1 MMTIEEKLTLLEEVF
16 EKHIDGKYD
25 EAKFCKEL
33 GVILSSMDR
42 KYSFDVMV
50 SNHNKKELFYGM
62 RIFPAGGA
70 PSANGSGISPVY
82 HDEISLML
90 NAYSDEK
97 VSVSFNSCYER
108 WKNQDKWVLEI
119 DAGALNHRE
128 IILFPKE
135 LVAMLLHELGHVVYS
150 EKTLERIYNAF
161 MDMKVAQT
169 TSVKYTMKS
178 FDYLFYPVILAA
190 CKMRRWVV
198 GKDEMNIELFA
209 DKNAVKYGY
218 GEYLESAFVKV
229 IKTYGRTDNDTDTP
243 SSAAKWGAD
252 MVTALT
258 ARHNRVGKE
267 LYVRAARSSS
277 RYIQT
282 LYRSIMV
289 KLGMSN
295 RNRYSG
301 AITPD
306 LPAIESLFAE
316 DYIEHNELFCT
327 LESTVAIESMYNFAV
342 SQANVAMEAF
352 GKKSARKYEQDLSD
366 LEYAL
371 DTICIDIE
379 SANSSYEKKNII
391 DRLYSIE
398 EELSEWKERLDQF
411 PHLAHK
417 YSQRVNRIS
426 ENVKKFREETLSK
439 KIVEK
444 KYGVFVKYPV
454 GYEG

>member
-16 EKHIDGKYD
+16 QKHIDGKYD
-25 EAKFCKEL
+25 EEKFCKEL
-33 GVILSSMDR
+33 GVVLSSLDR
-42 KYSFDVMV
+42 KYSYEVAV
-50 SNHNKKELFYGM
+50 SNHNRKELFYGM
-62 RIFPAGGA
+62 RIFPAGVIPTGKGA
-70 PSANGSGISPVY
+70 VSPIY

-97 VSVSFNSCYER
+97 VNVSFSACYDR
-108 WKNQDKWVLEI
+108 WKSQDKWVLEI
-119 DAGALNHRE
+119 DASALNHRE
-128 IILFPKE
+128 IKLFPKE
-135 LVAMLLHELGHVVYS
+135 LVAMVLHELGHVIYG

-161 MDMKVAQT
+161 MDMKVAQS
-169 TSVKYTMKS
+169 TSVKYTMKA
-178 FDYLFYPVILAA
+178 FDYLFYPVIFAA

-209 DKNAVKYGY
+209 DKNAIKYGY
-218 GEYLESAFVKV
+218 GEYLESAFTKV
-229 IKTYGRTDNDTDTP
+229 IKQYGRTDLDTDTP
-243 SSAAKWGAD
+243 VTEAKWAAD

-277 RYIQT
+277 RYIQSM
-282 LYRSIMV
+282 YRAIML

-301 AITPD
+301 TITPD

-316 DYIEHNELFCT
+316 DYLKDNELFCSI
-327 LESTVAIESMYNFAV
+327 EDYVAIESMCTM
-342 SQANVAMEAF
+342 ANNKAKAAMEAF
-352 GKKSARKYEQDLSD
+352 GRKSARKYDQELSD
-366 LEYAL
+366 LQYAL
-371 DTICIDIE
+371 DTICIDIDV
-379 SANSSYEKKNII
+379 ANSTYEKKNII
-391 DRLYSIE
+391 DRLYAIE
-398 EELSEWKERLDQF
+398 EELGKWRELMEEF

-417 YSQRVNRIS
+417 YSERVKRIS
-426 ENVKKFREETLSK
+426 DSVKEFREKTLVKKIT
-439 KIVEK
+439 EK